1 MESNITDQ
9 QYFGSD
15 LQLSEPNFDDETTLL
30 SARRVVPLGDV
41 RSRPSG
47 RRWRFGLAIVV
58 AVMAGALGATV
69 IFRQRDQN
77 QAPAIVKT
85 TSSTDEQVVP
95 EGQPKAGAGG
105 ATSDSSVSASA
116 SSNEISTPEQH
127 KDSVTPKTRR
137 STPLV
142 SAKKSKQAADVFE
155 DQDSDELDQRELRRA
170 ERIEARRLRRAAER
184 ESRREDRG
192 NKNRSRDDLLRIRD
206 IFEGS
211 PRP

>member
-15 LQLSEPNFDDETTLL
+15 LQLSEPNFDDETTVL

-41 RSRPSG
+41 PGRPSG
-47 RRWRFGLAIVV
+47 RRWGFGLAIVF

-77 QAPAIVKT
+77 QAPAIVNT
-85 TSSTDEQVVP
+85 TSSSDDHVVP
-95 EGQPKAGAGG
+95 EGQPQAGVGG
-105 ATSDSSVSASA
+105 ATTDSSVSASG
-116 SSNEISTPEQH
+116 SSNEVSTPELK
-127 KDSVTPKTRR
+127 KDSVIPKTRR
-137 STPLV
+137 TTPLV

-155 DQDSDELDQRELRRA
+155 DQDSDDLDQRELRRA
-170 ERIEARRLRRAAER
+170 ERIEARRRWRAAER
-184 ESRREDRG
+184 EYRREDRG
-192 NKNRSRDDLLRIRD
+192 HKNRSRDDLLRIRD